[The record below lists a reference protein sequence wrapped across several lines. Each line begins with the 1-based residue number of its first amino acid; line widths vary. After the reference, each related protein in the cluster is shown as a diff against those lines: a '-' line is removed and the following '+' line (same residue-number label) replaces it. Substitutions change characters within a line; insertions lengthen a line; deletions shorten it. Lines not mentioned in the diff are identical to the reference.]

1 MIVQST
7 TLAGLAAPRSEAA
20 RWGYTL
26 ALMVLGSLILWISA
40 KVHVPFYPVPQ
51 TLQTLAVLS
60 LGAAFGWRLGVATVL
75 LYLAEGALG
84 LPVFS
89 GTPERGIGIAYMMG
103 PTGGYLLGFVL
114 AAGVAG
120 WFAEKGFDRA
130 FPRMFIAMLVATIV
144 VHVPGAIWLGQF
156 TGYDKALELGFLP
169 FVWGDLI
176 KAALAAVGFSAVWQL
191 LSKD

>member
-1 MIVQST
+1 MIAQST
-7 TLAGLAAPRSEAA
+7 TLAGLAAPKSEAA

-40 KVHVPFYPVPQ
+40 KVQVPFYPVPQ

-89 GTPERGIGIAYMMG
+89 GTPERGVGIAYMMG

-120 WFAEKGFDRA
+120 WFAEKGFDRT

-144 VHVPGAIWLGQF
+144 VHVPGALWLGQF
-156 TGYDKALELGFLP
+156 TGYDKALELGLLP

-176 KAALAAVGFSAVWQL
+176 KAALAAVAFPAIWQL
-191 LSKD
+191 LTKD